1 MTMWRQWV
9 QRGVLCSLMLGGLTA
24 CSMLEHP
31 HVDQISSD
39 DHSKLASWYEKE
51 AALLRQSA
59 KDELTMAEAYRKKSG
74 NVAKSDSTKSA
85 ASRKTDLVQHYET
98 LAEMYMKA
106 AEEADQLANE
116 HRNILKYGHVYEGY

>member
-1 MTMWRQWV
+1 MTMWRRWV

-59 KDELTMAEAYRKKSG
+59 KDELALAEAYRKKSG
-74 NVAKSDSTKSA
+74 NGAKSDSTKSA
-85 ASRKTDLVQHYET
+85 RKVDLVQHYEA
-98 LAEMYMKA
+98 LAGLYMKA
-106 AEEADQLANE
+106 AEEADHLANE
-116 HRNILKYGHVYEGY
+116 HRSILKYGHIYEGTFP